1 MLDDTLQVLALA
13 GQKQEPQQQK
23 QD

>member
-1 MLDDTLQVLALA
+1 MLDDTLQVLTLA